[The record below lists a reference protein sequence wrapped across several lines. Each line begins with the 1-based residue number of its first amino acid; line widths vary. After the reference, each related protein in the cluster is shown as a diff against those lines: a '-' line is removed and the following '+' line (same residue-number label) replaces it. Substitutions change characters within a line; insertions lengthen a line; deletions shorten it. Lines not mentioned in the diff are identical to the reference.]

1 MLQKPLRHP
10 RFCHALITEIPCC
23 QGFLNSWLTNFKK
36 AQNCSA
42 RLIFKTSKCTHVSP
56 LLAKLHWLPVAQR
69 IDDKISSLCYD
80 VVSDT
85 ALLYLS
91 DLLCL
96 YAPSGSLRSSADT
109 RIFRI
114 STRKKKFQGQPAFS
128 HLGPVT
134 WNKHSYSV
142 RHAQT
147 QFPFKTQLK
156 TTLFRSVYEPDSYNF
171 SVYST
176 SHPTSPVKLH
186 VTCTCVWASRGE
198 RERERER
205 ERECKWSSNGLIFS
219 LLVCVFWWHVIL
231 KRWRVWEGAC
241 VRMCDV
247 IVVCIAFVRALGCK
261 IFNR

>member
-1 MLQKPLRHP
+1 MSSQLMLQKPLRHP

-109 RIFRI
+109 LFFGFQHE
-114 STRKKKFQGQPAFS
+114 RK
-128 HLGPVT
+128 
-134 WNKHSYSV
+134 
-142 RHAQT
+142 
-147 QFPFKTQLK
+147 
-156 TTLFRSVYEPDSYNF
+156 
-171 SVYST
+171 
-176 SHPTSPVKLH
+176 
-186 VTCTCVWASRGE
+186 
-198 RERERER
+198 
-205 ERECKWSSNGLIFS
+205 SSEGS
-219 LLVCVFWWHVIL
+219 LLSPIL
-231 KRWRVWEGAC
+231 
-241 VRMCDV
+241 
-247 IVVCIAFVRALGCK
+247 ALSLGTNTPTLYVMLK
-261 IFNR
+261 HNSRSKLN